1 MTRTNRPATG
11 RDEGRRHQTR
21 RPETTSRER
30 NRTVTY
36 ASTTSRTTGTIAG
49 AQGRTSRPT
58 RTSGRNT
65 PPRNGT
71 ALAFLVAATFAAAA
85 LPAGAVRAHPAAAS
99 ASAFSTSGFHADF
112 EVDPTAYVLEG
123 HSLHVGLGWKKLRL
137 DLGAFALALPAA
149 LTGHDDF
156 SVAFDGYGAKLQ
168 YFPFAEQRGAFV
180 GIDAGVARPFVRR
193 KGTDLA
199 TRRTEYNAG
208 INFGWRFVFLERFYA
223 TAWLGLSR
231 PLGREPVTL
240 AGSTY
245 EGSALT
251 VFPAVHLGYR
261 FF

>member
-1 MTRTNRPATG
+1 M
-11 RDEGRRHQTR
+11 
-21 RPETTSRER
+21 
-30 NRTVTY
+30 TY
-36 ASTTSRTTGTIAG
+36 ATVTSRTT
-49 AQGRTSRPT
+49 T
-58 RTSGRNT
+58 RS
-65 PPRNGT
+65 
-71 ALAFLVAATFAAAA
+71 ALAFMFATFATVA
-85 LPAGAVRAHPAAAS
+85 LPAGAARAQPAAAS
-99 ASAFSTSGFHADF
+99 ANASSGSGFHADF
-112 EVDPTAYVLEG
+112 EVDPTAYVFEG

-168 YFPFAEQRGAFV
+168 FFPFAEQRGAFV

-245 EGSALT
+245 EGSAIT